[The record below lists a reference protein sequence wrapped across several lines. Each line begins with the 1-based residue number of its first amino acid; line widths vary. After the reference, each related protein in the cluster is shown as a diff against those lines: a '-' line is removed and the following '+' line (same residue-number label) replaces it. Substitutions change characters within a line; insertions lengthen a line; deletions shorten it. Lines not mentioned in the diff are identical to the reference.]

1 MGSLKK
7 IIAQKAVIK
16 DIEADVKHLGDAYR
30 ITLKRNPLSASGKLD
45 EYNAARKALDEEK
58 AALFGL
64 TQQQAEARLSV
75 KKLRD
80 EYAL

>member
-1 MGSLKK
+1 M
-7 IIAQKAVIK
+7 
-16 DIEADVKHLGDAYR
+16 
-30 ITLKRNPLSASGKLD
+30 KRNPLSANGKLE

-80 EYAL
+80 EYTLYKNDGRQVVETNEGIAISWKKHWRLLVVLEY